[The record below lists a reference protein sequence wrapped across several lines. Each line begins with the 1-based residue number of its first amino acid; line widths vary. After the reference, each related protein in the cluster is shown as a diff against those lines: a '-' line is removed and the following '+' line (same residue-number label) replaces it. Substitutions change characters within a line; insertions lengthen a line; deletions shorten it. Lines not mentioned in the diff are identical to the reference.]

1 MLLPHYEGIATT
13 MNHNPDAVKK
23 GVYVERLLQRQH
35 QQSQRKIQQ
44 EVTTNVKDGMGK
56 CIGNHN
62 NCNERAHIGKS
73 AFTHNKSLPGIN
85 GSNSSS
91 IGISNSGMII
101 GINYQQQQH
110 QQQRN
115 HMIAFLQEEQQQL
128 VATRLVSGPS
138 DLTCNVALPGL
149 SNNVSLDSQFRGRDC
164 GVIGSGTGSNAWV
177 GGFSDGGLIAGQVRG
192 ATNGSGLYS
201 VDQDIFSS
209 SHRYP
214 SVRGNVGGNQ
224 LVSNYGSNTSLGGR
238 SLNPTMGG
246 LSRFALDHQALAQA
260 SLNSY
265 HKANGKSFTDMILAK
280 QAHVA
285 FFEATKA
292 QVPRTNRLPC
302 GARGM
307 KSDHN
312 SSTAY
317 FDIPENARHGQHL
330 LCSHSVCRAA
340 GVKFRYCFYC
350 KKPVTKQNF
359 RSRHL
364 HADLDP
370 SNKKGENKITN
381 SSSKGNK
388 NKPGPET
395 NKTNITSKSNAHTI
409 KKTLTTT
416 SQENAIKRSTCQ
428 QNECTINSLDTFQGH
443 EYEKE
448 RCCSRKEE
456 CLERPSKVP
465 KILDSNVEPVC
476 RKRSQWAAL
485 LEERPSD
492 GLEAI
497 HAWTGK
503 ILSTS
508 NPEMDTFVC
517 GSRDLLHQR
526 SQQDQNFDL
535 DDVSSKGL
543 SMYWNTLLDER
554 PSGDRDE
561 SSVTRWLV
569 RALEVSEKYK
579 NVKNY
584 KFYHVGN

>member
-1 MLLPHYEGIATT
+1 

-44 EVTTNVKDGMGK
+44 EVTTN
-56 CIGNHN
+56 
-62 NCNERAHIGKS
+62 
-73 AFTHNKSLPGIN
+73 
-85 GSNSSS
+85 
-91 IGISNSGMII
+91 
-101 GINYQQQQH
+101 
-110 QQQRN
+110 
-115 HMIAFLQEEQQQL
+115 EEQQQL

-312 SSTAY
+312 SSVS
-317 FDIPENARHGQHL
+317 ISHGRKT
-330 LCSHSVCRAA
+330 V
-340 GVKFRYCFYC
+340 Y
-350 KKPVTKQNF
+350 
-359 RSRHL
+359 
-364 HADLDP
+364 LDP